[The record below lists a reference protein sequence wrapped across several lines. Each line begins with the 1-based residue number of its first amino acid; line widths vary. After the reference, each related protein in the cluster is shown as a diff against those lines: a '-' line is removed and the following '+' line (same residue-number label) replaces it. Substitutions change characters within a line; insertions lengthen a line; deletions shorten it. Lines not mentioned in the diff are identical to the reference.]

1 MARIHFD
8 RGDKQIAVDIHQD
21 CVREMDAWI
30 LDGHHCR
37 VTLLIVTNCEMCS
50 CLGLCTALGGLACSG
65 FVRMFACLPM
75 YTTINMNCWHTVIVC
90 VDTLLII
97 LVEYRTDEQIL
108 HSGQATNPRTDPTK
122 GKNSLAPCQQ
132 FGPFS
137 SCQSICRVFCFGTS
151 KLIDA
156 SGTGMRR
163 NRIFLC

>member
-1 MARIHFD
+1 M
-8 RGDKQIAVDIHQD
+8 K
-21 CVREMDAWI
+21 CVRAWA
-30 LDGHHCR
+30 CA
-37 VTLLIVTNCEMCS
+37 LL
-50 CLGLCTALGGLACSG
+50 LRKLACSG

-97 LVEYRTDEQIL
+97 LVEYRTDERTQTQIL

-132 FGPFS
+132 FGPFF

-163 NRIFLC
+163 NRIFLCWMVSGSGILRFTFRIGPCLQTTKCLHRFSKTKNWNR